1 MMRARRPILLSILCG
16 LFTIASCAGC
26 ATIGEPA
33 ESLVPTRYRT
43 QAGPYAVFSGFPV
56 GPESAPIRCL
66 QSLESDVTA
75 TLGVRVPAEEPAVEV
90 YILKDRSAFIHF
102 LKFYFP
108 DLPPRRAFFMAH
120 GQRRVVY
127 TYLGERLEEDLRHEA
142 THALLNASVGDLPL
156 WLDEGLA
163 EYFEGP
169 GERMGFNPEHAAKLP
184 LDLASGW
191 KPDLARLETLKN
203 VGQMTPRDYRES
215 WAWAH
220 YLLNTS
226 NGGKPA
232 LLAYLIEV
240 RTSTNP
246 VPLSARLPGGLKNA
260 EGSLLAHVRQIRTQP
275 VASAP
280 PATPSTIR
288 FQDPPLDPPAS
299 ASRRSLF
306 GRFRSWLGL

>member
-1 MMRARRPILLSILCG
+1 MRARRPLLLSIFCG
-16 LFTIASCAGC
+16 LLTLASCAGC

-43 QAGPYAVFSGFPV
+43 QTGPYAVFSSFPV
-56 GPESAPIRCL
+56 GPESSPIRCL
-66 QSLESDVTA
+66 RSLESDVTA
-75 TLGVRVPAEEPAVEV
+75 ALGVHVPAEEPPVEV
-90 YILKDRSAFIHF
+90 YILKDRSAFNHF

-142 THALLNASVGDLPL
+142 THALLNAAVGDLPL

-169 GERMGFNPEHAAKLP
+169 GERLGFNPEHAAKLP

-191 KPDLARLETLKN
+191 KPDLARLETLKS

-220 YLLNTS
+220 YLLSTS
-226 NGGKPA
+226 NGAKPA
-232 LLAYLIEV
+232 LLSYLSEV
-240 RTSTNP
+240 RTGASP
-246 VPLSARLPGGLKNA
+246 QPLSVRLPGGLKTA
-260 EGSLLAHVRQIRTQP
+260 EAKLLAYVQQVRNQP
-275 VASAP
+275 IATAP
-280 PATPSTIR
+280 PTNASTVR
-288 FQDPPLDPPAS
+288 FQDPPLEPLSS
-299 ASRRSLF
+299 ASRRGFF
-306 GRFRSWLGL
+306 GRFRSWIGL